1 MKNRRSGCGSGGF
14 TLIELLVVIAIIAIL
29 AAMLLPALAKAKQK
43 AQAMQCLANERQLA
57 LGWVMYAGD
66 HQDYLVP
73 NRGLDDVDPNLNQF
87 DPRTDAGLQPG
98 GQYSDWCP
106 GNMQVAGCAARY
118 PLWIQAGLLY
128 PYINSLT
135 VYHCPADR
143 SKVPRTAPVTA
154 RLSAQR
160 TYSLNCWVGSYNQ
173 QNYLPVNWS
182 PPGVDTSQYIVF
194 IKQSTMI
201 RPGPSKTWVFIE
213 ESPIGIDDGYFA
225 VDPTQA
231 TTWYNIPACLH
242 GNASEISFADGH
254 ADARQWTDNNMIHG
268 IGANA
273 SGNNLPASSGSGDLP
288 WFISMT
294 TVHK

>member
-1 MKNRRSGCGSGGF
+1 MKNRRSRCGSGGF

-57 LGWVMYAGD
+57 LAWIMYAGD
-66 HQDYLVP
+66 HHDYLVP

-87 DPRTDAGLQPG
+87 DPRTDPGLQPG

-128 PYINSLT
+128 PYINSRT

-143 SKVPRTAPVTA
+143 SLVPRTAPLVA

-173 QNYLPVNWS
+173 QTYAPVNWS
-182 PPGVDTSQYIVF
+182 PSGVNTSAYMYLSSNRPWSGPVRA
-194 IKQSTMI
+194 
-201 RPGPSKTWVFIE
+201 RPGCFARRARS
-213 ESPIGIDDGYFA
+213 ES
-225 VDPTQA
+225 
-231 TTWYNIPACLH
+231 
-242 GNASEISFADGH
+242 
-254 ADARQWTDNNMIHG
+254 
-268 IGANA
+268 
-273 SGNNLPASSGSGDLP
+273 
-288 WFISMT
+288 T
-294 TVHK
+294 TVILQWIRRKRPRGITVRPVCMAMPVKSHMPTDMPMPDNGPTTT